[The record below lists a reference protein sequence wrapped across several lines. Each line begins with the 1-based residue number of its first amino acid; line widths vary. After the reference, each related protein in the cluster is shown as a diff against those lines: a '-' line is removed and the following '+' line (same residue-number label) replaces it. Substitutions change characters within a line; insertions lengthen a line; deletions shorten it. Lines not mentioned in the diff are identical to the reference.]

1 MTLRRK
7 TMPLPLSNL
16 LGTFESLWPLDGAEE
31 WDRPGLTTGNSNQ
44 TITKA
49 LLCVDVTLEVLS
61 EAQKLG
67 CELVISHHPL
77 LLKGV
82 NFLSEDQLKGEL
94 VSFAVKNSIAVYSAH
109 TNADI
114 VIDGVSDI
122 LAQQLGLANT
132 KPLIATGDGIGHGRI
147 GKLKSSQSLSH
158 YAKFVSS
165 RLPDT
170 SAPVRVAG
178 DLNKLIET
186 VAVVGGAGDSF
197 IPAAAQSGADLLVT
211 SDLRHHVVLDA
222 VSDPTNPLAL
232 IDISHFAAESLW
244 LKPTQITLSKLIT
257 EVSFVISSI
266 PTDPWTMSL
275 QGRRNSEG

>member
-7 TMPLPLSNL
+7 PMPLPLTNL
-16 LGTFESLWPLDGAEE
+16 LGTFESLWPLAGAEE

-44 TITKA
+44 SISKA
-49 LLCVDVTLEVLS
+49 LLSVDVTIEVLS
-61 EAQKLG
+61 EAKQLG

-82 NFLSEDQLKGEL
+82 NSLSEDQLKGEL

-114 VIDGVSDI
+114 VVDGVSDI
-122 LAQQLGLANT
+122 LAQELGLANT

-147 GKLKSSQSLSH
+147 GKLKSPQSLSD

-165 RLPDT
+165 RLPET

-178 DLNKLIET
+178 DLNKIIET

-197 IPAAAQSGADLLVT
+197 IPAAAQSGADLLIT

-244 LKPTQITLSKLIT
+244 LKPTQITLSKLIS

>member
-1 MTLRRK
+1 MTLLRK
-7 TMPLPLSNL
+7 TMPLPITNL
-16 LGTFESLWPLDGAEE
+16 IGTFESLWPLAGAEE

-44 TITKA
+44 TITRA

-61 EAQKLG
+61 EAKQLG

-114 VIDGVSDI
+114 VVDGVSDI
-122 LAQQLGLANT
+122 LAQQLGLVST

-147 GKLKSSQSLSH
+147 GKLKSPQSLSD

-165 RLPDT
+165 CLPET
-170 SAPVRVAG
+170 SAPIRVAG
-178 DLNKLIET
+178 DLNKMIET

-197 IPAAAQSGADLLVT
+197 IPAAAQSGVDLFIT

-244 LKPTQITLSKLIT
+244 LKPTQVTLSKLIP
-257 EVSFVISSI
+257 EVSFVVSSI
-266 PTDPWTMSL
+266 STDPWTMSL

>member
-1 MTLRRK
+1 
-7 TMPLPLSNL
+7 MPLPLTNL
-16 LGTFESLWPLDGAEE
+16 LGTFESLWPLAGAEE

-44 TITKA
+44 SISKA
-49 LLCVDVTLEVLS
+49 LLSVDVTIEVLS
-61 EAQKLG
+61 EAKQLG
-67 CELVISHHPL
+67 CELVISHHPV

-82 NFLSEDQLKGEL
+82 NSLSEDQLKGEL

-114 VIDGVSDI
+114 VVDGVSDI
-122 LAQQLGLANT
+122 LAQELGVANT

-147 GKLKSSQSLSH
+147 GKLKSPQSLSD

-165 RLPDT
+165 RLPET

-178 DLNKLIET
+178 DLNKIIET

-197 IPAAAQSGADLLVT
+197 IPAAAQSGADLFIT

-244 LKPTQITLSKLIT
+244 LKPTQITLSKLIS

>member
-7 TMPLPLSNL
+7 TMPLPLTSL
-16 LGTFESLWPLDGAEE
+16 LGTFESLWPLAGAEE

-44 TITKA
+44 SISKA
-49 LLCVDVTLEVLS
+49 LLSVDVTIEVLS
-61 EAQKLG
+61 EAKQLG

-82 NFLSEDQLKGEL
+82 NSLSEDQLKGEL

-114 VIDGVSDI
+114 VVDGVSDI
-122 LAQQLGLANT
+122 LAQELGLANT

-147 GKLKSSQSLSH
+147 GKLKSSQSLSD

-178 DLNKLIET
+178 DLNKIIET

-197 IPAAAQSGADLLVT
+197 IPATAQSGADLLIT

-244 LKPTQITLSKLIT
+244 LKPTQITLSKLIS

>member
-1 MTLRRK
+1 
-7 TMPLPLSNL
+7 MPLPITNL
-16 LGTFESLWPLDGAEE
+16 IGTFESLWPLAGAEE

-44 TITKA
+44 TITRA

-61 EAQKLG
+61 EAKQLG

-114 VIDGVSDI
+114 VVDGVSDI
-122 LAQQLGLANT
+122 LAQQLGLART
-132 KPLIATGDGIGHGRI
+132 KPLVATGDGIGHGRI
-147 GKLKSSQSLSH
+147 GKLKSPQSLSD

-165 RLPDT
+165 CLPET
-170 SAPVRVAG
+170 SAPIRVAG
-178 DLNKLIET
+178 DLNKMIET

-197 IPAAAQSGADLLVT
+197 IPAAAQSGVDLFIT

-244 LKPTQITLSKLIT
+244 LKPTQITLSKLIPD
-257 EVSFVISSI
+257 VSFVVSSI